1 MKHSIDYHQ
10 DTIFKP
16 LPILKDVYKFYDASN
31 RRIGRQAIA
40 NRLKDTLDEI
50 DIPLTLLESNDSIR
64 VKLKK
69 ALGFA
74 Q

>member
-1 MKHSIDYHQ
+1 MYHERRRQ
-10 DTIFKP
+10 
-16 LPILKDVYKFYDASN
+16 DVYKFYDASN

-40 NRLKDTLDEI
+40 NRLKDTFDEI
-50 DIPLTLLESNDSIR
+50 DTPLTLLESNDCIR

-74 Q
+74 QQDSRCKTDV